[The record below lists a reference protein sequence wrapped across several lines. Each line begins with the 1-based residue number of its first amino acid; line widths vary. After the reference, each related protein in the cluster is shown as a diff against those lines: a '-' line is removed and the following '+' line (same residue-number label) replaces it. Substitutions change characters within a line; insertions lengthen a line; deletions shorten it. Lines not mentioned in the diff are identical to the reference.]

1 MDAVSI
7 SPFSVSA
14 PIKPVAPEAS
24 STFQLPGGNPF
35 SSASTGSSP
44 FASPGKAAQEP
55 PPASEEDEEEEV
67 PVKNEKP
74 FKPHRKLV
82 TGKRVAILVGSL
94 LGLAVMTILFYPYD
108 SYRPRIEATL
118 SSMAGQSV
126 RIAGVSASFSP
137 APTLVLS
144 NVSVG
149 MESDAGGISIAEVR
163 AVPSIGSLFS
173 PKKVFSRVTLRGTQ
187 VPMAQ
192 LGLVAS
198 SISGAGRSDAFSV
211 GKIDIDKMTLALR
224 DISFQ
229 DYSGHAELS
238 DDGGLKQM
246 DLRSKDGTMSIKV
259 GPGPSEKSPTMF
271 QIDGLG
277 WKSGEG
283 SPYVFDT
290 LAVSGSLSGTR
301 FSADKIEG
309 RIFGGVI
316 QGQLQLDWSGGMLV
330 AGDVSVDYMSAPQL
344 ATALG
349 SGSITVD
356 GQASA
361 RIRFR
366 ASGESWSAISGKVP
380 FEGSFL
386 AKTGVINGL
395 DFVEAV
401 RRGSKLATRGGATRY
416 ENIAGKF
423 RWDGAA
429 LQLSEIDLSSGV
441 VRASGSVAVVK
452 GGQLTGSMAVVLH
465 GSATTV
471 RTPVAIVGTLKDPQ
485 LFGGRN

>member
-1 MDAVSI
+1 
-7 SPFSVSA
+7 
-14 PIKPVAPEAS
+14 
-24 STFQLPGGNPF
+24 
-35 SSASTGSSP
+35 
-44 FASPGKAAQEP
+44 
-55 PPASEEDEEEEV
+55 
-67 PVKNEKP
+67 
-74 FKPHRKLV
+74 
-82 TGKRVAILVGSL
+82 
-94 LGLAVMTILFYPYD
+94 
-108 SYRPRIEATL
+108 
-118 SSMAGQSV
+118 
-126 RIAGVSASFSP
+126 
-137 APTLVLS
+137 
-144 NVSVG
+144 
-149 MESDAGGISIAEVR
+149 
-163 AVPSIGSLFS
+163 
-173 PKKVFSRVTLRGTQ
+173 
-187 VPMAQ
+187 
-192 LGLVAS
+192 
-198 SISGAGRSDAFSV
+198 
-211 GKIDIDKMTLALR
+211 
-224 DISFQ
+224 
-229 DYSGHAELS
+229 
-238 DDGGLKQM
+238 
-246 DLRSKDGTMSIKV
+246 
-259 GPGPSEKSPTMF
+259 
-271 QIDGLG
+271 
-277 WKSGEG
+277 
-283 SPYVFDT
+283 
-290 LAVSGSLSGTR
+290 
-301 FSADKIEG
+301 
-309 RIFGGVI
+309 
-316 QGQLQLDWSGGMLV
+316 MLV